1 MGYDWTDKR
10 LCVFESVFLID
21 LSPTSA
27 MIGWGRFPL
36 RKAKS
41 NPNLVTIVDRSEMR
55 NPVEFVGEGALHTH
69 DDAVVLSVR
78 GPGRKLVGAPR
89 TFWGG
94 DKACARIDGLTPDT
108 LYTYELTGV
117 NSKRPFPSA
126 GMSLTYVPRE
136 GLRVGAE
143 PPPIQQFR
151 THPPVA
157 KPTPEFRFLVVG
169 VASGTELG
177 AEPLPSVS
185 PVRSAVRS

>member
-69 DDAVVLSVR
+69 DEAVVLSVR

-126 GMSLTYVPRE
+126 GSSLGLTFYPALRSGWRAAERKTQVGSPPRSPSRPAPNSAPSRFRLFLRFARRSGADPMSP
-136 GLRVGAE
+136 
-143 PPPIQQFR
+143 QC
-151 THPPVA
+151 
-157 KPTPEFRFLVVG
+157 
-169 VASGTELG
+169 
-177 AEPLPSVS
+177 
-185 PVRSAVRS
+185 